1 MNRIRLSDIAQKAGV
16 STMAVS
22 HVLNGSGK
30 GKVSVSPALSDHIRE
45 VAKQLNYTPHQAA
58 RALRGS
64 SIKVIGAISYGAM
77 DPIKTR
83 ALACL
88 QTSVE
93 RHAFHLMSA
102 RITET
107 SSNWEHSIVALLS
120 HGVNALLAFCEDDT
134 HLEQAL
140 QLGKQEGVPVI
151 PVRLDGGSIG
161 PSSCGIR
168 TALNS
173 GIQLALDQFSNKH
186 PIKIISDNLPPLW
199 KNHLEQNKLLHTSI
213 NKADLIPNDQ
223 ILTSDDWTAAKLIR
237 LYPNLVPGQDYKI
250 IGWGNAPACDYMTP
264 QLTSIG
270 LNLPEVVNAAV
281 DNITSNQPAMIHN
294 IKPIIIRRQTH

>member
-1 MNRIRLSDIAQKAGV
+1 MTQVPLDDKPALALLNRGETMGVFQLESGGMVETCKKYGIDKIEDVIDLLAVYRPGAMQYIDEMIAHPAAESEQLL
-16 STMAVS
+16 TAVS
-22 HVLNGSGK
+22 N
-30 GKVSVSPALSDHIRE
+30 SP
-45 VAKQLNYTPHQAA
+45 
-58 RALRGS
+58 
-64 SIKVIGAISYGAM
+64 SI
-77 DPIKTR
+77 
-83 ALACL
+83 
-88 QTSVE
+88 
-93 RHAFHLMSA
+93 
-102 RITET
+102 
-107 SSNWEHSIVALLS
+107 
-120 HGVNALLAFCEDDT
+120 
-134 HLEQAL
+134 
-140 QLGKQEGVPVI
+140 
-151 PVRLDGGSIG
+151 
-161 PSSCGIR
+161 
-168 TALNS
+168 NS
-173 GIQLALDQFSNKH
+173 PTNT